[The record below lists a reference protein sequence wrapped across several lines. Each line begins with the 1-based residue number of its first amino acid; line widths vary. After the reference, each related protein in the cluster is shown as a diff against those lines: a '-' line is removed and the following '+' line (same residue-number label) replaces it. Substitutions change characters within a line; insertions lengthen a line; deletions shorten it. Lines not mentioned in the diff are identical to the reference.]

1 MASQNI
7 TQTQV
12 TQIVEKLQRLSPER
26 IVEVEDFIDFLKQ
39 RDDDRYLTQ
48 AAMAASEASFQR
60 VWDNPED
67 ADYDK
72 L

>member
-1 MASQNI
+1 MALQNI

-12 TQIVEKLQRLSPER
+12 AQIVEKLQQLSFER

-39 RDDDRYLTQ
+39 RDDDRRLTQ